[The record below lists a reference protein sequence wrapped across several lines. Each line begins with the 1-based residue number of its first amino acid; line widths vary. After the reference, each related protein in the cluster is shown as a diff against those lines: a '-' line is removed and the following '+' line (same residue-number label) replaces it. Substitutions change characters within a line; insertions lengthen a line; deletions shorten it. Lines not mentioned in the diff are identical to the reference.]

1 MFSFLLFLTQP
12 FCRSH
17 AGCLSQIFV
26 KESVWTGAGRK
37 LGRAGNPVDYLRP
50 FVTSTS
56 LKYMNISTL
65 SNRLGVEIKYKDLR
79 ISQFF
84 SVSLS
89 KSLTH
94 WERKWEPLEP
104 NGWLLS
110 ILSLTCRFNTLLLAK
125 GLQVSSFGS
134 SELWTVTYISVT
146 LPSPVHASG
155 FARIRKGL

>member
-1 MFSFLLFLTQP
+1 MSCQLLLYINRNSTVFRGIYIVKCFAHSNVEFPVFFFIFHLMLSFLLFLTQP

-94 WERKWEPLEP
+94 
-104 NGWLLS
+104 
-110 ILSLTCRFNTLLLAK
+110 
-125 GLQVSSFGS
+125 
-134 SELWTVTYISVT
+134 
-146 LPSPVHASG
+146 
-155 FARIRKGL
+155 